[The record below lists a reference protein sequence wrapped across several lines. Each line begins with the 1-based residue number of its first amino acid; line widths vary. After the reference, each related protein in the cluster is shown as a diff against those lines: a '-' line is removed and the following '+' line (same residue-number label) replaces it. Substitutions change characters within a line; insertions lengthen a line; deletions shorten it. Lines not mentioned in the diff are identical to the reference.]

1 MPLHFFW
8 ETWSCPKQNQ
18 FKGNS
23 VASCLTRISADWQKP
38 FLAMD
43 RGHNSNQITN
53 SKNFASSC
61 FCGKPLPN
69 YSGFARLH
77 HLFQKMRGLLG
88 WYQSISFIFH
98 SGSKEGVPEGPT
110 ASSSSHPKG
119 RPPHLLPGM
128 ILHWVLTVISHLSLA
143 GRLKHCM
150 SNKVAITK
158 DPWVLEAVQGDH
170 LDFLRA
176 HTNSLFP

>member
-8 ETWSCPKQNQ
+8 ETWSCPKQPQ

-23 VASCLTRISADWQKP
+23 VTSCFTRISADWQKP
-38 FLAMD
+38 FSAMD

-61 FCGKPLPN
+61 FCGEPLPN

-77 HLFQKMRGLLG
+77 HLFQKMRGPLG

-98 SGSKEGVPEGPT
+98 SGSKEGVPEGAYSKLLQPPKRKASAPIT
-110 ASSSSHPKG
+110 RYDFTLNPDSHKSSSSSRSPETLYIQQG
-119 RPPHLLPGM
+119 RNHQRPLGFGGC
-128 ILHWVLTVISHLSLA
+128 SGRSSGFLA
-143 GRLKHCM
+143 RP
-150 SNKVAITK
+150 
-158 DPWVLEAVQGDH
+158 D
-170 LDFLRA
+170 
-176 HTNSLFP
+176 